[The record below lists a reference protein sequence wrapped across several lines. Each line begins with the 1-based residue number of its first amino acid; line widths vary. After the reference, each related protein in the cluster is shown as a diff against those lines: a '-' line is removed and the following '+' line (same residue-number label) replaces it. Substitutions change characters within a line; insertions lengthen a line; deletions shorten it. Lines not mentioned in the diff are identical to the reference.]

1 MKNLNYY
8 NDIIN
13 IFTDASI
20 RKYNDIIYSCA
31 GAILKN
37 NGDFI
42 FSSKLLSNSTNNR
55 GELEG
60 ILLGINLCKDYN
72 IKTDTNNEFNL
83 FSDSLVSIK
92 TLTEWVKQWK
102 YKNGI
107 LYGSSGE
114 IKNQDKIFLIMY
126 TILENNLNINLYHQ
140 KGHIK
145 NNKGSF
151 KKALEVFNRS
161 NNKFI
166 KNMKFIKEITFFNNR
181 VDNMTRQYLTEDDL
195 LQTSSD
201 DFEKNIFTLD
211 EKNKI
216 MKNYLKLI

>member
-20 RKYNDIIYSCA
+20 RKYNTIMYSCA

-37 NGDFI
+37 KGDFI

-60 ILLGINLCKDYN
+60 ILLGVNLCKDYN
-72 IKTDTNNEFNL
+72 IKTNRNNHFNL

-92 TLTEWVKQWK
+92 TLTEWVKRWK

-145 NNKGSF
+145 NNKASL

-161 NNKFI
+161 NNKTI
-166 KNMKFIKEITFFNNR
+166 NNINFIKEITFFNNR

-216 MKNYLKLI
+216 IKNYLKLI